1 LVAPNASQASLPS
14 SHKAA
19 CRKAGRTLPV
29 WFASELNRR
38 GLTEAP
44 RQDPF
49 NLMLAGFKRRFS
61 VRQAKLA
68 RSSRCE
74 SGPGRTV
81 ARRPVASVAAREV
94 TTAAKRTQQSCGVCI
109 ELRNASYRGGRD
121 GWKRR
126 RQHGRCRHA
135 RRRRSA
141 GVADHITPERSASEP
156 GRPPVA
162 RSRFG
167 GCGPGRDARESVAD
181 PGGVRGRTA
190 A

>member
-1 LVAPNASQASLPS
+1 
-14 SHKAA
+14 
-19 CRKAGRTLPV
+19 
-29 WFASELNRR
+29 
-38 GLTEAP
+38 
-44 RQDPF
+44 
-49 NLMLAGFKRRFS
+49 

-181 PGGVRGRTA
+181 PGGARGRTA